1 MAGRQPDPPPAS
13 LRLRRMP
20 TRAMHRPGIARSNA
34 ATMSQRSVFEI
45 ASASGTHVG
54 GVRKHNE
61 DACLDRPD
69 LGLWVVADGMGGHQA
84 GDVASR
90 LIIESLGAVTA
101 PQDAGSFIA
110 EV

>member
-1 MAGRQPDPPPAS
+1 
-13 LRLRRMP
+13 
-20 TRAMHRPGIARSNA
+20 
-34 ATMSQRSVFEI
+34 MSQRSVFEI

-90 LIIESLGAVTA
+90 LIIKSLGEVAPPTDAV
-101 PQDAGSFIA
+101 SFIGDVRTRLKDSNLRLLEEA
-110 EV
+110 RSRGADAVVGSTVVALLAF